1 MKYQLFLAGLLLAC
15 LTFPAVAQE
24 EEDATALEG
33 YSVGSQKNRPDID
46 AGSMKIEIEKPTFD
60 SGFKVDKPKPSMS
73 GIRMERPKLQ
83 VMQAPAKPAGSPP
96 SSGAADSGGGKE
108 NRSIRPV
115 AMDAPEYPRDALR
128 RGQEG
133 YVVVEFT
140 VQTDGSTADIKVVES
155 EPRNAFDREAIR
167 AVSRW
172 KFEPALRDGRPV
184 ESRLQH
190 TIDFN
195 LNDDQG
201 SLLPE
206 HDEAFASVGSDVQ
219 PVAMPSPQYPRDAL
233 RRRIEGEVV
242 VAFAVTPEGHPE
254 DIRILDA
261 APRGAFERE
270 ALEAVRE
277 WRFEPVP
284 GGVPRVRHIIEF
296 SLSGP

>member
-1 MKYQLFLAGLLLAC
+1 MNYQIFLAGVLLAG
-15 LTFPAVAQE
+15 LALPAMAQE
-24 EEDATALEG
+24 EEEAAELEG
-33 YSVGSQKNRPDID
+33 YSVGGPQSRTDID

-60 SGFKVDKPKPSMS
+60 SGFDFDKAKPSMS

-83 VMQAPAKPAGSPP
+83 VMQAPAKPAASQP
-96 SSGAADSGGGKE
+96 SSGTASGSNE
-108 NRSIRPV
+108 NRSIR
-115 AMDAPEYPRDALR
+115 ALSMEAPEYPRDALR

-133 YVVVEFT
+133 FVVVEFT
-140 VQTDGSTADIKVVES
+140 VQTDGSTADIEVVES
-155 EPRNAFDREAIR
+155 EPRNAFDREAMR

-195 LNDDQG
+195 LNDDQS
-201 SLLPE
+201 SLLPQDSE
-206 HDEAFASVGSDVQ
+206 EFASVGSEVH

-242 VAFAVTPEGHPE
+242 VAFAVTPEGHPR

-261 APRGAFERE
+261 APRGEFERE

-296 SLSGP
+296 SLSSP